1 MFEIVFAWEAEF
13 SVLLVLPLLIW
24 TPPLQGR
31 IKRYGMK
38 REHRTLL
45 ITQKKVR
52 RERHA

>member
-31 IKRYGMK
+31 IKR
-38 REHRTLL
+38 EHRTLL